1 MEVRM
6 DLVYLKKL
14 IKIFDD
20 SHATALELDEKGI
33 KIHLSKTVNLSHEQT
48 SINQPYFAHSHLQPA
63 QHHIEPNTINTSI
76 SSVSN
81 SKETE
86 VNVPNN
92 LHTLLSPIVGTFY
105 MSPSPESPSFVE
117 IGSRVTKG
125 QTLCIIEAMKLM
137 NEIESDVD
145 GIIEKILV
153 QNAQPVEYNQ
163 PLFIINPA
171 K

>member
-33 KIHLSKTVNLSHEQT
+33 KIHLSKTSNISHEQT
-48 SINQPYFAHSHLQPA
+48 PNNQPYFAHAHVQPP
-63 QHHIEPNTINTSI
+63 QHHIEPPLFIPPASAVANA
-76 SSVSN
+76 
-81 SKETE
+81 KENE
-86 VNVPNN
+86 VI
-92 LHTLLSPIVGTFY
+92 LADDMHTVLSPIVGTFY
-105 MSPSPESPSFVE
+105 KAPSPESPSFVE

-137 NEIESDVD
+137 NEIESDAD

-163 PLFIINPA
+163 PLFIIKPA
-171 K
+171 